1 MIVLNIIPT
10 NYNVNSV
17 SIVVFSQVGKNSLQ
31 FSGTGVSDSYGLTV
45 DNVKLVRD
53 GTLANIVVNGQFEDP
68 DVDAGWQIF
77 NDITGW

>member
-1 MIVLNIIPT
+1 M
-10 NYNVNSV
+10 
-17 SIVVFSQVGKNSLQ
+17 
-31 FSGTGVSDSYGLTV
+31 SDSFGLTV